1 MIPKLF
7 SLLKTSLMR
16 LGLARPTQSAEVK
29 AYAFKAGILKT
40 ETQRILKDTR
50 IGTPMDIPIPFLI
63 IKHGRDWIA
72 FDTGCNAEAARD
84 PVEYW
89 GAELTK
95 AYTPAIGPEEEF
107 EQAIKKLGLKP
118 SDLKAVIIS
127 HGHLDHAGALEDFVG
142 TNVPIYLQKAELAE
156 IRKLVASQQPVSAYI
171 PADFKHLKELNIRE
185 IDGPFD
191 VFGDKSAIA
200 FPTPGHAV
208 GHQSLYVRPTRGKP
222 FIYTADALYTLENMD
237 KSIPPALAENLP
249 ETMQSINW
257 FKLEEW
263 EGVTI
268 VPSHDPTYWEK
279 RAWAPAELV
288 P

>member
-1 MIPKLF
+1 MTPKFFCLRMPP
-7 SLLKTSLMR
+7 LMW
-16 LGLARPTQSAEVK
+16 LGLASPTQAVELK

-63 IKHGRDWIA
+63 IKHGRDWVA
-72 FDTGCNAEAARD
+72 FDTGCNREAARD
-84 PVEYW
+84 PVAYW

-95 AYTPAIGPEEEF
+95 AYTPVIGPDEGF
-107 EQAIKKLGLKP
+107 RQAIQKLGLKP

-127 HGHLDHAGALEDFVG
+127 HGHLDHAGAIEDFVG
-142 TNVPIYLQKAELAE
+142 TDVPIYFQKTELDE
-156 IRKLVASQQPVSAYI
+156 IRKIVASQQQVSAYI

-191 VFGDKSAIA
+191 IFGDKSVIA

-222 FIYTADALYTLENMD
+222 FIYAADALYTLENME

-257 FKLEEW
+257 FKLEDW

-268 VPSHDPTYWEK
+268 VPSHDPEYWAK